1 MKKGIYILIL
11 LTLFLTPSAL
21 NAQVQPVKEREAK
34 TAYIQGL
41 EAFENEEF
49 DLATTLL
56 LQAYE
61 QLRGQSGIS
70 FALADV
76 YFQQDDLPNAALY
89 GKEAVNMEPANK
101 WYRLKLAE
109 IYRSAGQNQATLDE
123 LITLL
128 EYHPNDYTTLFMLAD
143 TQKEYGQ
150 FIQSNKTLDNISQL
164 TGPNPVVLLRKFQN
178 YEALGDT
185 ESALEQLELLNET
198 EPENLNTLNLL
209 GEYLN
214 RAGRKSEAKKYLN
227 EALYRNSRDPQTLIN
242 LAGIYIDEQQWDSAG
257 TMLGN
262 FVSDPI
268 IEPEQKLMIAQF
280 MYARQQNSPSNIQLR
295 IETARILDLYTESS
309 PEYGPAF
316 TLAGQFYSLSGNTEK
331 ALENLAKAN
340 ELLPEDDIAWRQRMQ
355 LLLGENRHKEAI
367 AVGLEAD
374 KNAPE
379 DAFIQFFLGSAYLLD
394 GNYPEAIT
402 WLEQASRAPARR
414 PFKSIIYS
422 SLGDAYS
429 TLENFE
435 DSDRVYELAIRYD
448 SDNHNAMNNYAY
460 SLSVREV
467 NLERAKELALKAI
480 EMDEENPAYLDTVGW
495 VYFKLGDYDRAR
507 RFIKASL
514 DTGANDAEVMEH
526 LGDVYEKLD
535 NLQEAKKWWKQ
546 ALETD
551 STRVHLQ
558 EKINS

>member
-1 MKKGIYILIL
+1 MKKGIYISILII
-11 LTLFLTPSAL
+11 FAAL
-21 NAQVQPVKEREAK
+21 PLQGMAQVQSVEEREAK

-41 EAFENEEF
+41 EAFENEEY
-49 DLATTLL
+49 DMATTLL

-61 QLRGQSGIS
+61 QLRGQSGLS

-76 YFQQDDLPNAALY
+76 YLQQDDLANAALY
-89 GKEAVNMEPANK
+89 GKEAVTMEPANK

-123 LITLL
+123 LNALL

-143 TQKEYGQ
+143 TQKEYGE
-150 FIQSNKTLDNISQL
+150 FIQSNKTLDKISNL

-178 YEALGDT
+178 YEAIGDT

-214 RAGRKSEAKKYLN
+214 RAGRKQEAKKYLN
-227 EALYRNSRDPQTLIN
+227 DALYRNSRDPQTLIN
-242 LAGIYIDEQQWDSAG
+242 LAGIYIDEQRWDSAG

-268 IEPEQKLMIAQF
+268 IEPEQKLMVAQF
-280 MYARQQNSPSNIQLR
+280 MYAKQQNNPSSAQLR
-295 IETARILDLYTESS
+295 IETARILDLYTESA

-331 ALENLAKAN
+331 ALENLARAN
-340 ELLPEDDIAWRQRMQ
+340 ELLPEDDIAWRQRLQ
-355 LLLGENRHKEAI
+355 LLLGEQRLQEAI
-367 AVGLEAD
+367 EVGLEAD
-374 KNAPE
+374 KHSPE
-379 DAFIQFFLGSAYLLD
+379 DAFIQFFLGNAYLLD
-394 GNYPEAIT
+394 GNYTEAAA

-429 TLENFE
+429 ALENFE

-448 SDNHNAMNNYAY
+448 GDNHNAMNNYAY

-480 EMDEENPAYLDTVGW
+480 EMDAENPAYLDTVGW

-507 RFIKASL
+507 RFIRASV
-514 DTGANDAEVMEH
+514 DTGANDAEVLEH

-546 ALETD
+546 ALEAD